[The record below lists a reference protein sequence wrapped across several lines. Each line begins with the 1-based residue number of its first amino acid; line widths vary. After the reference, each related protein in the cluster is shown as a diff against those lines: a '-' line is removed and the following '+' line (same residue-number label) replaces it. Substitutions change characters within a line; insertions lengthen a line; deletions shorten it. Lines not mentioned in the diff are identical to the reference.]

1 MGEHLNPDY
10 VIGQPMQER
19 SNQEPANLKPV
30 DSEPAARTPTDPP
43 VWKTHMQRWQRDL
56 VGRLERGLG
65 RPLLPAD
72 LACVDWDRGRETLS
86 VVARPLLGELRRNN
100 MVSHVFRTWK
110 PRPRS

>member
-1 MGEHLNPDY
+1 MGEHLNREY
-10 VIGQPMQER
+10 VIGQAMQER
-19 SNQEPANLKPV
+19 SNPKPSNPRPAGP
-30 DSEPAARTPTDPP
+30 EPAARAPADPP
-43 VWKTHMQRWQRDL
+43 AWKAHMQRWQRDL

-65 RPLLPAD
+65 RPLIPAD

-110 PRPRS
+110 PRARS